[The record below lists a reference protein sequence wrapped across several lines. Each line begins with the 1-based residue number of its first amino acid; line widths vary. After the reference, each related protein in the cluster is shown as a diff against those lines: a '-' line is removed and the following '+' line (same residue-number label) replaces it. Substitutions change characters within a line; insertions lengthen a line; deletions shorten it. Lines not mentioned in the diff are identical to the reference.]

1 MVIVSITNQLKKELQ
16 ESNFS
21 PLFLENCLN
30 SKFLSIEQN
39 DKKIIGACFVGGT
52 FNSNG
57 IEIIK
62 EFQGM
67 GLGKKLLD
75 EIISECQKR
84 KISFLMGVFKP
95 TNKIS
100 IKTHTKIGYR
110 LLFTIFYNHQEG
122 KEIVVILPFNLQ
134 GKFLAKFLKFFDTR
148 IGNLIFAILFSLSQ
162 PFIKGL
168 IAFDSQSMSKF
179 DFGYAISH
187 YEKVSQTLSN
197 IDKFN

>member
-39 DKKIIGACFVGGT
+39 DKKIIGACFVGGI

-134 GKFLAKFLKFFDTR
+134 GKFLAKFLKFVIFELFQHA
-148 IGNLIFAILFSLSQ
+148 IPQKNVFLIPIAIRVLIPLSAKYYS
-162 PFIKGL
+162 PIFC
-168 IAFDSQSMSKF
+168 
-179 DFGYAISH
+179 
-187 YEKVSQTLSN
+187 
-197 IDKFN
+197 